1 MPLGVRGSQLDYW
14 VDRPDV
20 EAQQCVKL
28 TGTNKPITYT
38 TLIMCGLGEVSFE
51 HCVFASTRRFS
62 ANNPTTPVWAHPL
75 VGCVCGVCGS
85 ETEPCPRCLWG
96 WGDN

>member
-1 MPLGVRGSQLDYW
+1 M
-14 VDRPDV
+14 

-38 TLIMCGLGEVSFE
+38 TLIMCGLGEVSLE

-62 ANNPTTPVWAHPL
+62 ANNPTTPVVSL
-75 VGCVCGVCGS
+75 KRGLFGCVGQQKNTPVCAVLVYPGCLGVCS
-85 ETEPCPRCLWG
+85 
-96 WGDN
+96 